1 MLNIFKQIKEFFV
14 VPSEP
19 DTNYVPNHDEADDED
34 NNMDYKTDEQLDTT
48 DVPDLESEESAE
60 QRKKIKRTRIKNINS
75 TTDAY

>member
-1 MLNIFKQIKEFFV
+1 MLNIFKQIKECFV
-14 VPSEP
+14 VPLEP

-60 QRKKIKRTRIKNINS
+60 QRKKNKK
-75 TTDAY
+75 DKD